1 MTSLSAMRPY
11 RGLYTLIFP
20 ELRENRQI
28 TQSLSS
34 LFSENENTSQQYK
47 KILHQASSKPE
58 NFCVGRIFVGTEG
71 FDAVTMKIKYNDIS
85 V

>member
-1 MTSLSAMRPY
+1 MHIDFPKAERTQTNNAKSLFF
-11 RGLYTLIFP
+11 I
-20 ELRENRQI
+20 
-28 TQSLSS
+28 
-34 LFSENENTSQQYK
+34 FSENKNTSQQYK

-58 NFCVGRIFVGTEG
+58 NFGVGQFFIGTEG